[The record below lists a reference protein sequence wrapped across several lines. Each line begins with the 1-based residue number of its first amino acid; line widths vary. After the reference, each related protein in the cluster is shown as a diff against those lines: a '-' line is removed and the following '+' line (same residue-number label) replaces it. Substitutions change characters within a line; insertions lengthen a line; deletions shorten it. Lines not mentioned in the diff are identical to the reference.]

1 MILNNIMKQFSLFI
15 ASLLLTLAV
24 AAQNITYDVN
34 FTHTREMKTSGKTI
48 VKSGHLLFDGNDQ
61 LTMNYTDPEGEYF
74 IVDGNI
80 VKMNLNGKKTEVKAD
95 KVKAVDLQRTTLLN
109 CLAGNWQEAA
119 KANNAESTVAISK
132 GIHTVKLA
140 AKGKVQRGGYSS
152 VELTYRTSDGKLLKM
167 VLVESTGIKNTYEMV
182 P

>member
-119 KANNAESTVAISK
+119 KANNAESMVAISK